1 MADKIKLVKIEKKR
15 GGSNFINYNSL
26 HAYKKQWN
34 KAIPFRHIVLKN
46 FLQTEVAEKV
56 ALEFPK
62 FNSSDWQIYDNPL
75 EVKKLLNHWNKFGPM
90 TYKLFYY
97 LNSRAFIKKIEP
109 LVGCRLFAD
118 FGINGGGLH
127 THRSGGKLNVHLDY
141 SIHPKLNLE
150 RRLNLLIYI
159 TKNWKK
165 KWGGHLGLWANH
177 STKKQPGKLIK
188 QIAPIF
194 NTAVLFDTTQNS
206 WHGLP
211 EKITCPK
218 NVTRNSLAIYY
229 LCEPR
234 DNAVNRGKAL
244 FAPYKNQINDPGLLD
259 LIKKRADISQSL
271 KVYGDKK

>member
-1 MADKIKLVKIEKKR
+1 MVDKIKLVKIEKKKE
-15 GGSNFINYNSL
+15 GSNFINYNSF
-26 HAYKKQWN
+26 HAYKKQFN

-46 FLQTEVAEKV
+46 FLKTEVAEKV

-62 FNSSDWQIYDNPL
+62 FNSSDWQIYNNAL

-141 SIHPKLNLE
+141 YIHPKLNLE

-165 KWGGHLGLWANH
+165 KWGGHLGLWAND

-194 NTAVLFDTTQNS
+194 KTAVLFDTTQNS

-234 DNAVNRGKAL
+234 DKAVNRGKAL

-259 LIKKRADISQSL
+259 LIKRRADISQSL

>member
-1 MADKIKLVKIEKKR
+1 MVDKIKLVKIEKKKEE
-15 GGSNFINYNSL
+15 SNLINYNSL

-46 FLQTEVAEKV
+46 FLQTEVAEKA

-62 FNSSDWQIYDNPL
+62 FNSSDWQIYNNAL

-165 KWGGHLGLWANH
+165 KWGGHLGLWFYLIPRRTLGTVYQRKSFVQKMLREIVSPFIIFANQEIRPLIEEKLYLLL
-177 STKKQPGKLIK
+177 TK
-188 QIAPIF
+188 
-194 NTAVLFDTTQNS
+194 
-206 WHGLP
+206 
-211 EKITCPK
+211 
-218 NVTRNSLAIYY
+218 TR
-229 LCEPR
+229 
-234 DNAVNRGKAL
+234 
-244 FAPYKNQINDPGLLD
+244 
-259 LIKKRADISQSL
+259 
-271 KVYGDKK
+271 